1 MQLVNLYIEQ
11 SRSQSTSKEETVDT
25 NIAIKRELFNKSHLI
40 QTVVPDAQIWDI
52 DMSLCT
58 AEDLPTIINIVNS
71 PKVIFGWIKG
81 SKITVFTTK
90 DTNAPRWNKLL
101 KALNVDVKVGP
112 LSAKRLARL
121 FSDRD
126 ITVILDGTTV
136 TVTKPAGD
144 EFTNDKSLFPDKDD
158 KDALLDGTGSISYSF
173 ACQLLEMCGRN
184 ASELEGVEALSWSAA
199 TIDGMQKALLYITP
213 DDQMVFPDAHIVLSD
228 ANIKAQ
234 LKATNTD
241 MLVAFDLFRPY
252 SDPKTNIQTDIMLRE
267 ILGNQDLDVLL
278 LSDTLAQGKRD
289 ITTGEARRLMKDWS
303 KKSLDSKLDSSNKVN
318 EDFAN
323 LADMAEDINARG
335 DDYRH
340 SPSIISMMGTGL
352 VNQWYNLKGNW
363 PKYPLPCAW
372 SRPIISESAS
382 YLIGDGVDVERG
394 EIRSIRHGD
403 VWVVNDED
411 YIEFFRFNAGGAD
424 LDDHFMLIFRTIG
437 DVRKVIVGR
446 IPMGWREFS
455 VFTFH
460 EGDPFP
466 TYTSMSG
473 KVTSF
478 PAISGS
484 VPKTAFELV
493 RDGEMRITGM
503 GNFDE
508 VLYPEVYGPRIITSV
523 VTEMLSGELGH
534 VGAII
539 NAIMV
544 TAATKP
550 ELLSEIVAVMEEI
563 IDAFTKG
570 GGTQVR
576 KVLSTYGESLLEM
589 LDVTDVNIDTKFL
602 GKGGRVGPKNFK
614 HAKKINGI
622 YWRRDEANKRIRAS
636 VRKEIHEFG
645 QVYNRLGNPLLNKM
659 LDAFNMKYW
668 DVQNTAQPIFV
679 EVRRAQS
686 AFNGHIAQM
695 TKANMDRARMI
706 ANEERKPLVMINIDP
721 DQWTTIYNTHLE
733 RLNKIA
739 NNDPEML
746 KLVVMINWMVCMVV
760 RTSKGEIT
768 DRSIM
773 NKVMWPVWIQAMV
786 QYGFLMDLDAV
797 VHGAKQEHWNQTA
810 TITCT
815 NCGVTGVAGTKARI
829 NYMMHGQLCKACR

>member
-25 NIAIKRELFNKSHLI
+25 NIMIKRELFNKGHLI
-40 QTVVPDAQIWDI
+40 QTIVPDAEIWDV
-52 DMSLCT
+52 DLNLCT
-58 AEDLPTIINIVNS
+58 SDDLPKILDLLGSVNT
-71 PKVIFGWIKG
+71 IFGWQKG
-81 SKITVFTTK
+81 SKITVFRSQ
-90 DTNAPRWNKLL
+90 DTNAPRWNHLL
-101 KALNVDVKVGP
+101 KAMHLDVKVGP

-121 FSDRD
+121 LSDRD
-126 ITVILDGTTV
+126 IVIKLPKEKVNIVKVNGN
-136 TVTKPAGD
+136 
-144 EFTNDKSLFPDKDD
+144 EFAREKDLFTDQDD
-158 KDALLDGTGSISYSF
+158 IDALLDGTASISYSF
-173 ACQLLEMCGRN
+173 VLEMLEAAGLD
-184 ASELEGVEALSWSAA
+184 ASVLKGVEALSFSAA
-199 TIDGMQKALLYITP
+199 TRGGMLKILGYITP
-213 DDQMVFPDAHIVLSD
+213 DEDMAIADASIILND
-228 ANIKAQ
+228 ANIKSQ
-234 LKATNTD
+234 LWATDD
-241 MLVAFDLFRPY
+241 MVSIAFDLFRPY

-267 ILGNQDLDVLL
+267 ILGNQDLDIKL
-278 LSDTLAQGKRD
+278 LSDTLGTGKKAIMD
-289 ITTGEARRLMKDWS
+289 GNARRIMEDWS
-303 KKSLDSKLDSSNKVN
+303 KKSLENKLESSNKVN

-323 LADMAEDINARG
+323 LADMAEDFNARG
-335 DDYRH
+335 GDYRW
-340 SPSIISMMGTGL
+340 SPSLITMMGTGL

-382 YLIGDGVDVERG
+382 FLIGDGVDVERG
-394 EIRSIRHGD
+394 EIRAIRHGD
-403 VWVVNDED
+403 IWVVNDQD

-424 LDDHFMLIFRTIG
+424 LDDHFMLIFRLIDG
-437 DVRKVIVGR
+437 VNSVIVGR

-466 TYTSMSG
+466 TYTSVSG

-478 PAISGS
+478 PAISGV

-508 VLYPEVYGPRIITSV
+508 VLYPEVYGPQIISSV

-544 TAATKP
+544 AAATKP

-563 IDAFTKG
+563 IDSFTKG
-570 GGTQVR
+570 GGAQVR
-576 KVLSTYGESLLEM
+576 MVLTEYGESLLEM
-589 LDVTDVNIDTKFL
+589 LDTNGVQIDTKFL
-602 GKGGRVGPKNFK
+602 GKGGRVGPKKFERATK
-614 HAKKINGI
+614 VNGI
-622 YWRRDEANKRIRAS
+622 YWRRDEANKKIRNM
-636 VRKEIHEFG
+636 VRTEIDKFG
-645 QVYNRLGNPLLNKM
+645 QDYNKQGNELLNKL

-679 EVRRAQS
+679 KVRQAQS
-686 AFNGHIAQM
+686 AFNGHITEM
-695 TKANMDRARMI
+695 TKANMERARMI
-706 ANEERKPLVMINIDP
+706 AEMERKPVQRINISP
-721 DQWTTIYNTHLE
+721 EQWTTIYNTHLE

-739 NNDPEML
+739 DNDPEML
-746 KLVVMINWMVCMVV
+746 KLVVMINWMVCLVV
-760 RTSKGEIT
+760 RTSKDTIT

-786 QYGFLMDLDAV
+786 EYGFLMDLDAM
-797 VHGAKQEHWNQTA
+797 VHGAKTEHWNQTA
-810 TITCT
+810 TLTCT
-815 NCGVTGVAGTKARI
+815 RCGVTGVAGTKARI
-829 NYMMHGQLCKACR
+829 SFKMHNSCCKACR

>member
-1 MQLVNLYIEQ
+1 M
-11 SRSQSTSKEETVDT
+11 DT
-25 NIAIKRELFNKSHLI
+25 NIMIKRELFNKSHLI
-40 QTVVPDAQIWDI
+40 QTVVPDAEIWDI
-52 DMSLCT
+52 DMELCT
-58 AEDLPTIINIVNS
+58 AEDLPEILDLIKD
-71 PKVIFGWIKG
+71 PKTIFGWQKG
-81 SKITVFTTK
+81 SKITLFRSEDV
-90 DTNAPRWNKLL
+90 NAPHYNKLL
-101 KALNVDVKVGP
+101 KALHIDVKVGP
-112 LSAKRLARL
+112 LSAKRLARHL
-121 FSDRD
+121 SDRD
-126 ITVILDGTTV
+126 VVVKLHKDEVNIHEVDAAPRYKSF
-136 TVTKPAGD
+136 TK
-144 EFTNDKSLFPDKDD
+144 EEIK
-158 KDALLDGTGSISYSF
+158 ALLDGTGSISYDF
-173 ACQLLEMCGRN
+173 AVKLLQRAGKDE
-184 ASELEGVEALSWSAA
+184 SDLKGVEALSLSAA
-199 TIDGMQKALLYITP
+199 TRGGMLKVLLHVTETKKMAILGA
-213 DDQMVFPDAHIVLSD
+213 DICLNDE
-228 ANIKAQ
+228 NIKSQ
-234 LKATNTD
+234 LWATDD
-241 MLVAFDLFRPY
+241 MVSIVFDLFRPY

-267 ILGNQDLDVLL
+267 ILGDQELDVKL
-278 LSDTLAQGKRD
+278 LSDTLTTGKLA
-289 ITTGEARRLMKDWS
+289 IMNGEARRVMKDWS

-323 LADMAEDINARG
+323 LPDMAEDFNARG
-335 DDYRH
+335 GDYRF
-340 SPSIISMMGTGL
+340 SPSIITMMGTGL

-403 VWVVNDED
+403 VWVVNDQD

-424 LDDHFMLIFRTIG
+424 LDDHFGLVFRTING
-437 DVRKVIVGR
+437 VRSVLVYR

-466 TYTSMSG
+466 TYTSISG

-478 PAISGS
+478 PTIPGV

-508 VLYPEVYGPRIITSV
+508 VLYPEVYGPEIISSM

-544 TAATKP
+544 TAATRP
-550 ELLSEIVAVMEEI
+550 QNLSEIVAVMEEI
-563 IDAFTKG
+563 IDSFTKG
-570 GGTQVR
+570 GGAQVR

-614 HAKKINGI
+614 RATKVNGI
-622 YWRRDEANKRIRAS
+622 YWRRDEANKKIRNM
-636 VRKEIHEFG
+636 VRKEIDQFG
-645 QVYNRLGNPLLNKM
+645 QDFNKQGNELLSKM

-679 EVRRAQS
+679 KVRQAQS
-686 AFNGHIAQM
+686 AFNGHITEM
-695 TKANMDRARMI
+695 TKANKERARMI
-706 ANEERKPLVMINIDP
+706 AEMERKPVQRINISP
-721 DQWTTIYNTHLE
+721 EQWTTIYNTHLE

-746 KLVVMINWMVCMVV
+746 KLVTMINWMVCLVV
-760 RTSKGEIT
+760 RTSKDTIT

-773 NKVMWPVWIQAMV
+773 NKVLWPIWIQAMV
-786 QYGFLMDLDAV
+786 DYGFLMDLSAV

-810 TITCT
+810 TLTCT
-815 NCGVTGVAGTKARI
+815 RCGVTGVAGTKARI
-829 NYMMHGQLCKACR
+829 SFKMHNSCCKACR

>member
-1 MQLVNLYIEQ
+1 MG
-11 SRSQSTSKEETVDT
+11 T
-25 NIAIKRELFNKSHLI
+25 NIAMKRELFGKSHLI

-52 DMSLCT
+52 DMSSCT
-58 AEDLPTIINIVNS
+58 TEDLPAIINILNS
-71 PKVIFGWIKG
+71 PKVVFGWIKG
-81 SKITVFTTK
+81 SKITVFNTK
-90 DTNAPRWNKLL
+90 DPDAPRWDKLL
-101 KALNVDVKVGP
+101 KAMHLGVKVGP
-112 LSAKRLARL
+112 LSAKRLARHL
-121 FSDRD
+121 SDRD
-126 ITVILDGTTV
+126 IVVKLHKDEVNIHEVDAAPRYKSF
-136 TVTKPAGD
+136 TK
-144 EFTNDKSLFPDKDD
+144 EEIK
-158 KDALLDGTGSISYSF
+158 ALLDGTGSVSYDF
-173 ACQLLEMCGRN
+173 AVKLLQRAGKDES
-184 ASELEGVEALSWSAA
+184 ALKGVEALSLSA
-199 TIDGMQKALLYITP
+199 TTRTGMLKVLLHITETKKMAIP
-213 DDQMVFPDAHIVLSD
+213 GADICLNDE
-228 ANIKAQ
+228 NIKSQ
-234 LKATNTD
+234 LWATDD
-241 MLVAFDLFRPY
+241 MVSIAFDLFRPY

-267 ILGNQDLDVLL
+267 ILGDQDLDVQL

-303 KKSLDSKLDSSNKVN
+303 KKSLDSKLESSNKVN

-323 LADMAEDINARG
+323 LPDMAEDFNARG
-335 DDYRH
+335 SDYRF
-340 SPSIISMMGTGL
+340 SPSLITMMGTGL

-424 LDDHFMLIFRTIG
+424 LDDHFGLVFRTIDG
-437 DVRKVIVGR
+437 VRKVLVYR

-466 TYTSMSG
+466 TYTSLSG
-473 KVTSF
+473 KITEF
-478 PAISGS
+478 PAISGV

-508 VLYPEVYGPRIITSV
+508 VLYPEVYGPQIISSV

-550 ELLSEIVAVMEEI
+550 ENLSEIVAVMEEI

-570 GGTQVR
+570 GGVQVR
-576 KVLSTYGESLLEM
+576 KVLTEYGESLLEM
-589 LDVTDVNIDTKFL
+589 LDIKGVNIDTKFL
-602 GKGGRVGPKNFK
+602 GEGGRVGPKNFK
-614 HAKKINGI
+614 RATKVDGI
-622 YWRRDEANKRIRAS
+622 YWRRDEANKKIRNM
-636 VRKEIHEFG
+636 VRKEIDQFG
-645 QVYNRLGNPLLNKM
+645 QDFNKQGNELLNKM
-659 LDAFNMKYW
+659 LGAFNMKYW

-679 EVRRAQS
+679 EVRQAQS
-686 AFNGHIAQM
+686 AFNGHILSM
-695 TKANMDRARMI
+695 NKANKERAKEI
-706 ANEERKPLVMINIDP
+706 AEMERKPVQRINISP
-721 DQWTTIYNTHLE
+721 EQWTTIYNTHLE
-733 RLNKIA
+733 RLNRIA

-746 KLVVMINWMVCMVV
+746 KLVTMINWMVCLVV
-760 RTSKGEIT
+760 RTEKETIT

-773 NKVMWPVWIQAMV
+773 NKVMWPIWIQAMV
-786 QYGFLMDLDAV
+786 DYGFLMDLSAV

-810 TITCT
+810 TLTCT
-815 NCGVTGVAGTKARI
+815 RCGVTGVAGTKARI
-829 NYMMHGQLCKACR
+829 SFKMHNSCCKACR

>member
-1 MQLVNLYIEQ
+1 M
-11 SRSQSTSKEETVDT
+11 
-25 NIAIKRELFNKSHLI
+25 IKRELFGKSHLI
-40 QTVVPDAQIWDI
+40 QTIVPDAEIWDI
-52 DMSLCT
+52 DLNLCSS
-58 AEDLPTIINIVNS
+58 EDLPEVINLINAMNT
-71 PKVIFGWIKG
+71 IFGWQKG
-81 SKITVFTTK
+81 SKITVFK
-90 DTNAPRWNKLL
+90 SQDTNAPRWNKLL
-101 KALNVDVKVGP
+101 KAMHLDVKVGP

-121 FSDRD
+121 LSDRD
-126 ITVILDGTTV
+126 VVIKLPKEKVNIVKVNGN
-136 TVTKPAGD
+136 
-144 EFTNDKSLFPDKDD
+144 EFAREKDKFTDKDD
-158 KDALLDGTGSISYSF
+158 IDALLDGTASISHSF
-173 ACQLLEMCGRN
+173 VLEM
-184 ASELEGVEALSWSAA
+184 LEAAGLDESILAGVEALSFSAA
-199 TIDGMQKALLYITP
+199 TRGGMLKILGYITP
-213 DDQMVFPDAHIVLSD
+213 DENMAVADASIILND
-228 ANIKAQ
+228 ANIKSQ
-234 LKATNTD
+234 LWATDD
-241 MLVAFDLFRPY
+241 MVSIAFDLFRPY

-267 ILGNQDLDVLL
+267 ILGDQDLDIKL

-303 KKSLDSKLDSSNKVN
+303 KKSLDSKLESSNKVN

-323 LADMAEDINARG
+323 LPDMAEDFNARG
-335 DDYRH
+335 SDYRF
-340 SPSIISMMGTGL
+340 SPSLITMMGTGL

-394 EIRSIRHGD
+394 ETRSIRHGD

-424 LDDHFMLIFRTIG
+424 LDDHFGLVFRTIDG
-437 DVRKVIVGR
+437 VRKVLVYR

-466 TYTSMSG
+466 TYTSISG

-478 PAISGS
+478 PTIPGV

-508 VLYPEVYGPRIITSV
+508 VLYPEVYGPQIISSV

-550 ELLSEIVAVMEEI
+550 ENLSEIVAVMEEI

-576 KVLSTYGESLLEM
+576 KVLTKYGESLLEM
-589 LDVTDVNIDTKFL
+589 LDIKGVNIDTKFL

-614 HAKKINGI
+614 RATKVNGI
-622 YWRRDEANKRIRAS
+622 YWRRDEANKKIRNM
-636 VRKEIHEFG
+636 VRKEIDQFG
-645 QVYNRLGNPLLNKM
+645 QDFNKQGNELLNKM
-659 LDAFNMKYW
+659 LGAFNMKYW

-679 EVRRAQS
+679 EVRQAQS
-686 AFNGHIAQM
+686 AFNGHILSM
-695 TKANMDRARMI
+695 NKANKERAKEI
-706 ANEERKPLVMINIDP
+706 AKMERKPVQRINISP
-721 DQWTTIYNTHLE
+721 EQWTTIYNTHLE
-733 RLNKIA
+733 RLNRIA

-746 KLVVMINWMVCMVV
+746 KLVTMINWMVCLVV
-760 RTSKGEIT
+760 RTEKETIT

-773 NKVMWPVWIQAMV
+773 NKVMWPIWIQAMV
-786 QYGFLMDLDAV
+786 DYGFLMDLSAV

-810 TITCT
+810 TLTCT
-815 NCGVTGVAGTKARI
+815 RCGVTGVAGTKARI
-829 NYMMHGQLCKACR
+829 SFKMHNSCCKACR